1 MKPPEVKPETKEHN
15 GKKGI
20 PFSILFCTEHS
31 YLHHY
36 NTGIYGGEK
45 SWRGSGLERREE
57 EEEEEEE
64 ERERRKKLS
73 SSLKNQKRG
82 FFLGENQFFA

>member
-20 PFSILFCTEHS
+20 PFSILFCSKHS

-36 NTGIYGGEK
+36 DTGNYGGEK
-45 SWRGSGLERREE
+45 SVDSGEEKGKQQQEE
-57 EEEEEEE
+57 EEDKKK
-64 ERERRKKLS
+64 KKLVS
-73 SSLKNQKRG
+73 T
-82 FFLGENQFFA
+82 

>member
-20 PFSILFCTEHS
+20 PFSILFCSKHS

-45 SWRGSGLERREE
+45 SVERFWCSGNH
-57 EEEEEEE
+57 
-64 ERERRKKLS
+64 KK
-73 SSLKNQKRG
+73 KIKKED
-82 FFLGENQFFA
+82 FFWGKSVFRIVYGDNGVFTTSV